1 MSEHRRKPPPQQG
14 GGRAAARRSQSGRRA
29 APRGAS
35 HAPSASFASEG
46 EERPYGGRA
55 EARRAAKGGRRRAAD
70 HGAGHGAGAG
80 GGRRGGGGGAEGGRG
95 RGRGREPEKKR
106 FIDYPRAGKY
116 GWRRFVPS
124 WKQVTGTCLGFFG
137 LLLATA
143 GIGLAMVDI
152 PDPQKTAEVQKNVYY
167 WSDNTQMVI
176 AGGGDK
182 NRQIIDYEEIPK
194 SMQNAVV
201 AAENATFWDD
211 NGVDP
216 MGIAR
221 AVFNMAMGGSTQS
234 GSTITQQYVKNTY
247 LSQEQTLKRKFTEL
261 LISVKVGGVKE
272 KEEIL
277 AGYLNTAYYGR
288 GAYGIEA
295 AARAYYN
302 KPALDLSTSESAF
315 LAATLNGP
323 NLYDPA
329 GGQGPGASAKENTER
344 ATNRWKFALRRMVEI
359 GKLDQSERQSIL
371 AKGFPEPDKP
381 KPATNK
387 AGQIG
392 YLTDLADNYIVA
404 NTTLSRTELDRGGY
418 KIHTTFDK
426 KKMAA
431 LTKAVD
437 KVEKANIDPKK
448 RPKTDK
454 YVQFG
459 GASVEPKTGKIK
471 AIYGGSD
478 ATVHFTNN
486 ADYTGVQV
494 GSTFKPFVLSA
505 AMEYGIRNPD
515 LPPEQTPEQ
524 RTIVSPKSIYDGD
537 NKLKVKN
544 YDGTI
549 WHNEKD
555 EEWHQRN
562 DGDESKGD
570 IDLRTAMQFSTNTPY
585 IQLAMDVGLDKVR
598 ETAEAAG
605 IKKDNL
611 PGWRSPS
618 FALGTSAPS
627 AIRLAG
633 AYATYAASGK
643 QVDPYSVESIEGKD
657 GEVWNHDSVAKVKQ
671 GIPADVADNV
681 TDVLRTVV
689 QEGTG
694 TAAKPVDAQWPTA
707 GKTGTTDGN
716 KSAWFAGYTRQLSTA
731 IGMFRVDDQAKNQK
745 FLEMYGT
752 GGQESIHGASFPA
765 EIWTEY
771 MLSAMK
777 GKSPQQ
783 FPEPSEL
790 GTIVGE
796 PTPTPTPTPTET
808 EQEESPDPTPTTEAP
823 PETPDPDPTTTCRPL
838 DWECRQNEN
847 GGNENGGNE
856 NGGPGDPGGGQPTTE
871 PPPDEGETEGN
882 DNGGSWFGNN

>member
-1 MSEHRRKPPPQQG
+1 GPRRN
-14 GGRAAARRSQSGRRA
+14 GR
-29 APRGAS
+29 PTRG
-35 HAPSASFASEG
+35 
-46 EERPYGGRA
+46 
-55 EARRAAKGGRRRAAD
+55 
-70 HGAGHGAGAG
+70 
-80 GGRRGGGGGAEGGRG
+80 
-95 RGRGREPEKKR
+95 
-106 FIDYPRAGKY
+106 
-116 GWRRFVPS
+116 
-124 WKQVTGTCLGFFG
+124 
-137 LLLATA
+137 
-143 GIGLAMVDI
+143 
-152 PDPQKTAEVQKNVYY
+152 
-167 WSDNTQMVI
+167 
-176 AGGGDK
+176 
-182 NRQIIDYEEIPK
+182 
-194 SMQNAVV
+194 
-201 AAENATFWDD
+201 
-211 NGVDP
+211 
-216 MGIAR
+216 
-221 AVFNMAMGGSTQS
+221 
-234 GSTITQQYVKNTY
+234 QYVKNTY

-261 LISVKVGGVKE
+261 LISVKVGGVESKQT
-272 KEEIL
+272 IL

-295 AARAYYN
+295 AARAYYD
-302 KPALDLSTSESAF
+302 KPALELDTSESAF

-359 GKLDQSERQSIL
+359 GKLDQSTRQDIL
-371 AKGFPEPDKP
+371 DKGFPTPNPP

-448 RPKTDK
+448 RPKTDR

-515 LPPEQTPEQ
+515 LPPEQTEQQ

-549 WHNEKD
+549 WHNEKG

-562 DGDESKGD
+562 DGDRSEGD
-570 IDLRTAMQFSTNTPY
+570 VDLRTAMQFSTNTPY

-598 ETAEAAG
+598 QTAEAAG

-633 AYATYAASGK
+633 AYATFAASGK

-731 IGMFRVDDQAKNQK
+731 IGMFRVNDQAKNQK

-752 GGQESIHGASFPA
+752 GDQESIHGASFPA

-871 PPPDEGETEGN
+871 PPPEEGETEGN

>member
-1 MSEHRRKPPPQQG
+1 MSEERQQ
-14 GGRAAARRSQSGRRA
+14 
-29 APRGAS
+29 PDGAD
-35 HAPSASFASEG
+35 
-46 EERPYGGRA
+46 EERQRWPGWEER
-55 EARRAAKGGRRRAAD
+55 D
-70 HGAGHGAGAG
+70 PDAG
-80 GGRRGGGGGAEGGRG
+80 GPRKHGIRRFL
-95 RGRGREPEKKR
+95 P
-106 FIDYPRAGKY
+106 
-116 GWRRFVPS
+116 GWRLV
-124 WKQVTGTCLGFFG
+124 LGSFLALVVLVCGGFLVG
-137 LLLATA
+137 YLL
-143 GIGLAMVDI
+143 VDI
-152 PDPQKTAEVQKNVYY
+152 PAANAAATQQSNVYLYADGTQLASDGDVNRENISLSDLPKPVRHAVLAAEDRDFYTGSAVDPQAMIRGAWKTVTGK
-167 WSDNTQMVI
+167 
-176 AGGGDK
+176 GK
-182 NRQIIDYEEIPK
+182 
-194 SMQNAVV
+194 
-201 AAENATFWDD
+201 
-211 NGVDP
+211 
-216 MGIAR
+216 
-221 AVFNMAMGGSTQS
+221 QS
-234 GSTITQQYVKNTY
+234 GSTITQQYVKNYY
-247 LSQEQTLKRKFTEL
+247 LDQDQTVTRKA
-261 LISVKVGGVKE
+261 KE
-272 KEEIL
+272 FFIAIKLDRETSKDEIL
-277 AGYLNTAYYGR
+277 EGYLNTSYFGRNAYGIQAAAQAYYGIDAR
-288 GAYGIEA
+288 DLNTAQGAYLASLLNAPSAYDVIAQPANRSRAEA
-295 AARAYYN
+295 RWNYV
-302 KPALDLSTSESAF
+302 LD
-315 LAATLNGP
+315 GMV
-323 NLYDPA
+323 
-329 GGQGPGASAKENTER
+329 KENWLTESGR
-344 ATNRWKFALRRMVEI
+344 ARLSFPTPDEQHLPRGLSGQRGYLVQAVDAYLVSH
-359 GKLDQSERQSIL
+359 GVVSEAQL
-371 AKGFPEPDKP
+371 AKGGHRI
-381 KPATNK
+381 T
-387 AGQIG
+387 
-392 YLTDLADNYIVA
+392 
-404 NTTLSRTELDRGGY
+404 TTLVKGHQD
-418 KIHTTFDK
+418 
-426 KKMAA
+426 A
-431 LTKAVD
+431 LVKAVD
-437 KVEKANIDPKK
+437 DKLISKLDKKERKADRNVRAGGVAIDP
-448 RPKTDK
+448 D
-454 YVQFG
+454 
-459 GASVEPKTGKIK
+459 TGKVL
-471 AIYGGSD
+471 AMYGGID
-478 ATVHFTNN
+478 YTEQYVNN
-486 ADYTGVQV
+486 ATRRDYQV

-515 LPPEQTPEQ
+515 LPPEQTEQQ

-549 WHNEKD
+549 WHNEKG

-562 DGDESKGD
+562 DGDRSEGD
-570 IDLRTAMQFSTNTPY
+570 VDLRTAMQFSTNTPY

-598 ETAEAAG
+598 QTAEAAG

-633 AYATYAASGK
+633 AYATFAASGK

-731 IGMFRVDDQAKNQK
+731 IGMFRVNDQAKNQK

-752 GGQESIHGASFPA
+752 GDQESIHGASFPA

-871 PPPDEGETEGN
+871 PPPEEGETEGN

>member
-143 GIGLAMVDI
+143 GIGLYMVQI

-302 KPALDLSTSESAF
+302 KPALELSTTESAF

-359 GKLDQSERQSIL
+359 GKLDQSERQEIL

-392 YLTDLADNYIVA
+392 YLTDLADNYIIA
-404 NTTLSRTELDRGGY
+404 NTTISRTKLDQGGY

-431 LTKAVD
+431 LTKAVE
-437 KVEKANIDPKK
+437 KVEDANIDPKK
-448 RPKTDK
+448 RPETDK

-505 AMEYGIRNPD
+505 AMEYGIRDPD
-515 LPPEQTPEQ
+515 LPPEQNEQQ

-549 WHNEKD
+549 WHNEKG

-562 DGDESKGD
+562 DGDRSEGD

-598 ETAEAAG
+598 QTAEAAG

-643 QVDPYSVESIEGKD
+643 QADPYSVESIESRD

-694 TAAKPVDAQWPTA
+694 TTAKPVDAQWPAA

-716 KSAWFAGYTRQLSTA
+716 RSAWFAGYTRQLSTA

-871 PPPDEGETEGN
+871 SPPEEGETEGN

>member
-152 PDPQKTAEVQKNVYY
+152 PDPQKTANVQKNVYY

-182 NRQIIDYEEIPK
+182 NRQIVDIEEIPE

-221 AVFNMAMGGSTQS
+221 AAFNMAMGGSTQS

-261 LISVKVGGVKE
+261 LISVKVGGVESKQT
-272 KEEIL
+272 IL

-295 AARAYYN
+295 AARAYYD
-302 KPALDLSTSESAF
+302 KPALELDTSESAF

-359 GKLDQSERQSIL
+359 GKLDQSTRQDIL
-371 AKGFPEPDKP
+371 DKGFPTPNPP

-515 LPPEQTPEQ
+515 LPPEQTEQQ

-549 WHNEKD
+549 WHNEKG

-562 DGDESKGD
+562 DGDRSEGD
-570 IDLRTAMQFSTNTPY
+570 VDLRTAMQFSTNTPY

-598 ETAEAAG
+598 QTAEAAG

-633 AYATYAASGK
+633 AYATFAASGK

-731 IGMFRVDDQAKNQK
+731 IGMFRVNDQAKNQK

-752 GGQESIHGASFPA
+752 GDQESIHGASFPA

-871 PPPDEGETEGN
+871 SPPEEGETEGN

>member
-80 GGRRGGGGGAEGGRG
+80 GGRRGGGGGTEGGRG

-152 PDPQKTAEVQKNVYY
+152 PDPQKTAQVQKNVYY

-194 SMQNAVV
+194 SMQDAVV
-201 AAENATFWDD
+201 AAENATFWED

-302 KPALDLSTSESAF
+302 KPALELSTTESAF

-344 ATNRWKFALRRMVEI
+344 ATNRWKFALRRMV
-359 GKLDQSERQSIL
+359 
-371 AKGFPEPDKP
+371 
-381 KPATNK
+381 
-387 AGQIG
+387 
-392 YLTDLADNYIVA
+392 
-404 NTTLSRTELDRGGY
+404 
-418 KIHTTFDK
+418 
-426 KKMAA
+426 
-431 LTKAVD
+431 
-437 KVEKANIDPKK
+437 
-448 RPKTDK
+448 
-454 YVQFG
+454 
-459 GASVEPKTGKIK
+459 
-471 AIYGGSD
+471 
-478 ATVHFTNN
+478 
-486 ADYTGVQV
+486 
-494 GSTFKPFVLSA
+494 
-505 AMEYGIRNPD
+505 
-515 LPPEQTPEQ
+515 
-524 RTIVSPKSIYDGD
+524 
-537 NKLKVKN
+537 
-544 YDGTI
+544 
-549 WHNEKD
+549 
-555 EEWHQRN
+555 
-562 DGDESKGD
+562 
-570 IDLRTAMQFSTNTPY
+570 
-585 IQLAMDVGLDKVR
+585 
-598 ETAEAAG
+598 
-605 IKKDNL
+605 
-611 PGWRSPS
+611 
-618 FALGTSAPS
+618 
-627 AIRLAG
+627 
-633 AYATYAASGK
+633 
-643 QVDPYSVESIEGKD
+643 
-657 GEVWNHDSVAKVKQ
+657 
-671 GIPADVADNV
+671 
-681 TDVLRTVV
+681 
-689 QEGTG
+689 
-694 TAAKPVDAQWPTA
+694 
-707 GKTGTTDGN
+707 
-716 KSAWFAGYTRQLSTA
+716 
-731 IGMFRVDDQAKNQK
+731 
-745 FLEMYGT
+745 
-752 GGQESIHGASFPA
+752 
-765 EIWTEY
+765 
-771 MLSAMK
+771 
-777 GKSPQQ
+777 
-783 FPEPSEL
+783 
-790 GTIVGE
+790 
-796 PTPTPTPTPTET
+796 
-808 EQEESPDPTPTTEAP
+808 
-823 PETPDPDPTTTCRPL
+823 
-838 DWECRQNEN
+838 
-847 GGNENGGNE
+847 
-856 NGGPGDPGGGQPTTE
+856 
-871 PPPDEGETEGN
+871 
-882 DNGGSWFGNN
+882 